1 MEQLQQQFGT
11 RRATR
16 YKIDLH
22 TLLEHKIPV
31 DLSTLEGSFTLEE
44 LKTAIFDLGGDKAP
58 GQDGFPIH
66 FFKQFWDTIKV
77 DLF

>member
-1 MEQLQQQFGT
+1 M
-11 RRATR
+11 
-16 YKIDLH
+16 
-22 TLLEHKIPV
+22 

-77 DLF
+77 DLFQLCEDSFLEMLIWKGLIGQALRSYLR